1 MCILGTSSEP
11 AQLVPT
17 PGGGASGCLPLS
29 CPIRT
34 GPRRRQCREGVM
46 SRYVPG
52 ELDVDSFRSL
62 LSFSKAVVHK

>member
-46 SRYVPG
+46 SRYAPTSRG
-52 ELDVDSFRSL
+52 SWMWIASGAF
-62 LSFSKAVVHK
+62 